1 MRGFQI
7 VQSVM
12 QGYQYVLSRMLPV
25 CNLLVQG
32 PKVTYCLREQR
43 LFCNLLLLL
52 TAVRTE
58 M

>member
-1 MRGFQI
+1 MREFQI

-12 QGYQYVLSRMLPV
+12 QGCQYVLSHMLPV
-25 CNLLVQG
+25 CNLLVQA
-32 PKVTYCLREQR
+32 YCLCEQR
-43 LFCNLLLLL
+43 LFWNLLLLS